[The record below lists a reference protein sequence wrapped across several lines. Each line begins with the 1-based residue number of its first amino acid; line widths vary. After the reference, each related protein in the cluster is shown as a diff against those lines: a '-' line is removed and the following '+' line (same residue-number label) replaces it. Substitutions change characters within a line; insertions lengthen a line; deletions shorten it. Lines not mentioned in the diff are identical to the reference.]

1 MILDVKT
8 NRPGRSLLESPKK
21 AAPAPD
27 AADLAEAIALA
38 DVEALGAR
46 IKQSR
51 IDRSMTQAQAAAGV
65 ISAAYL
71 SRIEAGTRR
80 PDLKVLRALSAK
92 LDCTVHEWL
101 VGLSPKQWSERR
113 VELDWAQLSL
123 RTGDALGALKRVEAL
138 LADIPPGSR
147 LARRALFTQALALEA
162 TGDYQQAAG
171 VLEDLL
177 AAETEGAPTLDAMTA
192 LSRVYR
198 QCGELSR
205 AKEVGDHA
213 DRRISDLGMTGSPEA
228 VKLTLTLAAAHA
240 ESGDVMFAA
249 RMCQR
254 ALKHAESLKNPS
266 EKAACYWNAS
276 IIESRSGNH
285 EEAVAL
291 GQKALFV
298 LDEAD
303 STRNTARLRT
313 QLGLLYLRLAPPM
326 IDEALDTLRE
336 CEPDLLTSEASPAD
350 LASNRLGQARALFY
364 LGDFAEADKQAT
376 EALGLVENSPLL
388 VCEAQV
394 LRGRIAFDQ
403 DQHEIAQARYIEA
416 TETLKHIGADRGAAQ
431 LWYELG
437 ALLRAIGRDE
447 DAMNA
452 YERAASSTGLQR
464 RGQGKIMRPAPRDPE
479 VIAALYAV
487 NEDHRDLD
495 EAALAELVEVSSDPK
510 RLDADAVFAIH
521 KPVGRAPITLR

>member
-8 NRPGRSLLESPKK
+8 NRSGRSASESPKK

-38 DVEALGAR
+38 DVEALGVR

-51 IDRSMTQAQAAAGV
+51 LDRSMTQAEAAAGI
-65 ISAAYL
+65 ISPAYL
-71 SRIEAGTRR
+71 SRIEAGARR
-80 PDLKVLRALSAK
+80 PDLKVLRALSEK
-92 LDCTVHEWL
+92 LDCSVHEWL
-101 VGLSPKQWSERR
+101 IGLSPKQWSERR

-147 LARRALFTQALALEA
+147 LARRALFTQGLALEA
-162 TGDYQQAAG
+162 TGDYQQAAA

-177 AAETEGAPTLDAMTA
+177 DAETEGAPTLDAMTA

-198 QCGELSR
+198 ECGELSR
-205 AKEVGDHA
+205 AKEVGDRA
-213 DRRISDLGMTGSPEA
+213 DRRIAALDMAGSPEA
-228 VKLTLTLAAAHA
+228 VKLTLTVAAAHCEA
-240 ESGDVMFAA
+240 GDVMFAA

-254 ALKHAESLKNPS
+254 ALKHAESLRNPS

-313 QLGLLYLRLAPPM
+313 QLGLLYLRLAPPL
-326 IDEALDTLRE
+326 IDEALESLRG
-336 CEPDLLTSEASPAD
+336 CEPDLLASEASPAD
-350 LASNRLGQARALFY
+350 LASNRIGQARALFY
-364 LGDFAEADKQAT
+364 LGDFAEADKQAS
-376 EALGLVENSPLL
+376 EALALAENSPLL

-403 DQHEIAQARYIEA
+403 DQHDIAQERYLDA
-416 TETLKHIGADRGAAQ
+416 AETLKSIGADRGAAQ

-437 ALLRAIGRDE
+437 SLLRAIGRDE
-447 DAMNA
+447 EAMNA

-464 RGQGKIMRPAPRDPE
+464 RGQSKILRPAPRDPE
-479 VIAALYAV
+479 VVAALYAV
-487 NEDHRDLD
+487 AEDHRELD
-495 EAALAELVEVSSDPK
+495 PDIAHEIMAST
-510 RLDADAVFAIH
+510 R
-521 KPVGRAPITLR
+521 